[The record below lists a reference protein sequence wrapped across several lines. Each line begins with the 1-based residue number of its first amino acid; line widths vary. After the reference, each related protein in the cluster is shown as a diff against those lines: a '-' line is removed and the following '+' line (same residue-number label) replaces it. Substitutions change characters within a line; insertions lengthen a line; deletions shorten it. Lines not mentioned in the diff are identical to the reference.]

1 MVAVALMHPTGKKK
15 LETGTRKTLEPLKL
29 DPSEDG
35 RPKSKRGSVRVYEE
49 LREDILW
56 IRLDPGSVL
65 DEVALAKRFGVS
77 RTPVREA
84 LVMLASEDLLVFL
97 PSRTSIV
104 APHMLDNFSEYL
116 DSHLIL
122 ARSVARQAA
131 TARVDDDLAR
141 LQAAKQDYEDALE
154 TNDVYRIYGAD
165 LTFHREISRTSHNHF
180 SQKFHDLSLD
190 CGRRSHV
197 LHYFPKF
204 GEAERRSSR
213 QEHAALVA
221 AIEAGDPDKADAAI
235 ARHLKSEMDVIKR
248 TLEPK
253 TGFDMDIAAPSAD
266 GEAAD

>member
-15 LETGTRKTLEPLKL
+15 KLETGKRQILEPLKL

-35 RPKSKRGSVRVYEE
+35 KPKSKRGSVRVYEE

-56 IRLDPGSVL
+56 IRIDPGSVL

-116 DSHLIL
+116 DSHLLL

-131 TARVDDDLAR
+131 ISRANDDLAR
-141 LQAAKQDYEDALE
+141 MRAAAQDYEDALE
-154 TNDVYRIYGAD
+154 SNDVYRIYGAD
-165 LTFHREISRTSHNHF
+165 LALHREISRSGHNHF

-204 GEAERRSSR
+204 GEAERHASR
-213 QEHAALVA
+213 QEHADLIA
-221 AIEAGDPDKADAAI
+221 AIEAGDPDKSDIAI
-235 ARHLKSEMDVIKR
+235 TRHLKSEMDVIKR

-253 TGFDMDIAAPSAD
+253 TGFDMAIADPSAD
-266 GEAAD
+266 D